1 MKTVLTY
8 GTFDLFHIG
17 HVRLL
22 HRLSL
27 LGDRLIVGIS
37 TDEFNA
43 VKGKSSFF
51 SYEHRAEIVESC
63 RYVSAILPE
72 NNWKQKAEDI
82 TRLGAD
88 IFAMGDDWAG
98 RFDQY
103 KNLCEVCYLP
113 RTDFISTTHIKNTL
127 SMAG

>member
-22 HRLSL
+22 RRLSM
-27 LGDRLIVGIS
+27 LGDKLIVGIS

-43 VKGKSSFF
+43 IKGKSSFF
-51 SYEHRAEIVESC
+51 SFEHRAEIVASC
-63 RYVSAILPE
+63 QYVSGIIPE
-72 NNWKQKAEDI
+72 NNWKQKSHDI
-82 TRLGAD
+82 IRLGAD

-98 RFDQY
+98 KFDQY
-103 KNLCEVCYLP
+103 KNLCEVQYLP
-113 RTDFISTTHIKNTL
+113 RTDFISTSYIKNTL